1 MKLLIMRISDWFVIC
16 VWRIQQLIQNIG
28 TYITHLPNA
37 ISENSHALGVFH
49 HPKKKEKKM
58 NCFDTK
64 CSSHGVSLVPRYFS
78 RYLSLTFWLWVRY
91 NSVYGI
97 FPRFSLWN
105 FNCDIFLFINNVSII
120 CFKRNVFPLVY
131 PKLTYIYFLKSLW
144 Y

>member
-1 MKLLIMRISDWFVIC
+1 MKLLIMRISVIDLQFAC
-16 VWRIQQLIQNIG
+16 GKFSNCRFKTLEH
-28 TYITHLPNA
+28 ITHLPNA

-49 HPKKKEKKM
+49 HTEKKKKM

-78 RYLSLTFWLWVRY
+78 RHLSLTFWLWVRY

-97 FPRFSLWN
+97 FPRFSFWN
-105 FNCDIFLFINNVSII
+105 LNCDIFLFINNVSII

-131 PKLTYIYFLKSLW
+131 PKLTYIYIFKSFW